1 MYSINIPSEF
11 KRFDYP
17 PLYKAPRPN
26 FENPVHDWSHNMPCC
41 VVRENLQQ
49 QNHCNT
55 FIICLTLHLSPRAAT
70 TSLKCSLPW
79 IDKHWTCYLFSFC
92 LDPKEHHHMILVH
105 IVWTVLWKVHF
116 VKFYSFMLPTPGLP
130 SADMQLR
137 PFHLSLGP
145 GVMRDIL
152 SKFWTSQLCRNYPEI
167 SWINSNSGHSWRH
180 GQTWLI
186 GSQYP
191 TFKTYLNVALWSLIP
206 TFLGWKVTPLPN
218 IYWKCKSFLKISS
231 PKNFSEMLQV
241 RETGFLALLPTLRP
255 RASVVLRFHRSAF
268 QKQELCSLDFAV
280 AGCPVERR
288 QTSGAFPETPRRRRK
303 LNKAELCTGSTDK
316 RTMNVSDSTSSKL
329 FKAKYI
335 HKRVGDQKINRDQ
348 KN

>member
-1 MYSINIPSEF
+1 
-11 KRFDYP
+11 
-17 PLYKAPRPN
+17 
-26 FENPVHDWSHNMPCC
+26 
-41 VVRENLQQ
+41 
-49 QNHCNT
+49 
-55 FIICLTLHLSPRAAT
+55 
-70 TSLKCSLPW
+70 
-79 IDKHWTCYLFSFC
+79 
-92 LDPKEHHHMILVH
+92 MILLR
-105 IVWTVLWKVHF
+105 IVWTVLWKVLF

-231 PKNFSEMLQV
+231 PKNFSEMSQV
-241 RETGFLALLPTLRP
+241 RETGFLALLPPLRP
-255 RASVVLRFHRSAF
+255 RAIVVLGFHCSAF
-268 QKQELCSLDFAV
+268 QKQELRSRNV
-280 AGCPVERR
+280 AADRRLVERR
-288 QTSGAFPETPRRRRK
+288 RASGAFPETPRRRRK

-316 RTMNVSDSTSSKL
+316 RTMNVLSTSSKL

-335 HKRVGDQKINRDQ
+335 HKHTEQVSIYILFPTNCLQRNNVYKYSWFSQIEKAIE
-348 KN
+348 KMFIK